1 MPSYCAPPCNNTL
14 PALRIV
20 VLAAG
25 YSARLGKPKAL
36 ARVHG
41 LNLLCR
47 TIRLLAPVATG
58 SKIIVVIPPRAA
70 RYKIGSSRRSVTFV
84 ANPHRASGLSSSV
97 RLSVARARYSA
108 AILLLPVD
116 LVELERRDIARL
128 VARWRGA
135 RRRVAAHR
143 VGAGAGA
150 PLILPRWLYARALGL
165 AGDHGLRDLVRR
177 LPTDI
182 VSLVRL
188 PSADPD
194 VDTARDLARARRRVR
209 PAPT

>member
-1 MPSYCAPPCNNTL
+1 MPSYCAPPCTSTL

-25 YSARLGKPKAL
+25 FSARLGKPKAL

-41 LNLLCR
+41 LSLLRR
-47 TIRLLAPVATG
+47 TIRVLASFATA
-58 SKIIVVIPPRAA
+58 SIIVVIPPGAA

-97 RLSVARARYSA
+97 RLGVARARNSA
-108 AILLLPVD
+108 AVLLLPVD
-116 LVELERRDIARL
+116 LVELQRRDIARL
-128 VARWRGA
+128 IARWRGA
-135 RRRVAAHR
+135 RRRVVAHR
-143 VGAGAGA
+143 VQAGAGA

-165 AGDHGLRDLVRR
+165 VGDHGLRDLVRR

-182 VSLVRL
+182 VSMVPLS
-188 PSADPD
+188 SAESD

-209 PAPT
+209 PTPT